1 MAFVESIEKES
12 KNIRRQEVAET
23 TFSVGII
30 EDKRVFQLNMYGS
43 PHRQDTEKVSQVI
56 QFDKNSAIKLI
67 ELFQETF
74 GIKSEDLL

>member
-1 MAFVESIEKES
+1 MAFIENIEKES

-23 TFSVGII
+23 TFSVGTI

-43 PHRQDTEKVSQVI
+43 SHRQDIGKVSQVI

-74 GIKSEDLL
+74 GIKPEELL

>member
-12 KNIRRQEVAET
+12 KNIRRQEVAEI
-23 TFSVGII
+23 TFSVGTI
-30 EDKRVFQLNMYGS
+30 ENKRVFQLNMYGS
-43 PHRQDTEKVSQVI
+43 SQRQDIGKVSQEI

-74 GIKSEDLL
+74 GIKPEELL